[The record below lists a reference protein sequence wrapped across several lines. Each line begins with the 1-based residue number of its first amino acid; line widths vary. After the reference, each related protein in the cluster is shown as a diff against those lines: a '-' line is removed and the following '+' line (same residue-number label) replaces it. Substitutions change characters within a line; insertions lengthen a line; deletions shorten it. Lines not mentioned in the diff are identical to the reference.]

1 LLNTLSAGSNLT
13 AQRKW
18 IPIIGT
24 SPVLSVQDVNSIQ
37 DIWALIL
44 G

>member
-1 LLNTLSAGSNLT
+1 LLNTLTAGSNLT
-13 AQRKW
+13 SQRKW

-24 SPVLSVQDVNSIQ
+24 SPVLSADEVGAIQ

>member
-1 LLNTLSAGSNLT
+1 LLATLPAGSNLT
-13 AQRKW
+13 SQRKW

-24 SPVLSVQDVNSIQ
+24 SPVLGVEEVTDIQ